1 MKCCEEGS
9 TQVGVSFLLGT
20 MVESVDGGDL
30 EKVESD
36 IRVLI
41 YIYAGF
47 SLVITALI
55 LAYFPRLFSIFIR
68 IIVPKIFLVSHQIP
82 RATQPHKSDCLLQ
95 MDSSKFSQFKVL
107 LNKYPPGIF

>member
-1 MKCCEEGS
+1 MCSQVPQSSRSESGNLTRKCCEEGF

-47 SLVITALI
+47 SIVVTALI
-55 LAYFPRLFSIFIR
+55 LAYFPR
-68 IIVPKIFLVSHQIP
+68 
-82 RATQPHKSDCLLQ
+82 
-95 MDSSKFSQFKVL
+95 
-107 LNKYPPGIF
+107 